1 MPLAEISNLNLAENK
16 ENTSSINKTPVKNTI
31 NKSPLKKT
39 AVNKVTNLHN
49 SYFFVT
55 DPAVK
60 LASVFCSA
68 LDSMDSLHTY
78 LRGQHYNS

>member
-39 AVNKVTNLHN
+39 AVNKVTNLHVI
-49 SYFFVT
+49 FVS

-60 LASVFCSA
+60 LAVSFVVP
-68 LDSMDSLHTY
+68 
-78 LRGQHYNS
+78 